1 MAYIGDIIGI
11 LDSASPRDFPLAS
24 ALRVLSM
31 SCQKN
36 PEIGVEMHVISEGPT
51 KITKATIDAAWR
63 RRRPDHRL
71 IVRDKDCRGLALIV
85 NPTAMAWTYAYRPRG
100 ADPLTG
106 RRWPNR
112 AVTLGNPATHSP
124 DDARA
129 EANRIKG
136 QAAAGADPAAE
147 KKARAAHEQRK
158 RGATLQRLLDEYAQ
172 VLPRRPKMRGAGL
185 PSPEYVGDELAQVRL
200 ALADM
205 EAEDM
210 PGADLGAA
218 EVRKLLGGAV
228 DGAASTRARFGAL
241 SRFLD
246 WCQDAGHIQT
256 NPCALIARSRRPK
269 APQARSHYLTPAEL
283 ARLWEAAG
291 KLREPVWRDL
301 SRFLI
306 VVPCRRGEAVRLDWL
321 HIDLAAAEW
330 RQPSHMTKNREP
342 HRLHL
347 HVLALEVLEAR
358 RKALA
363 ETQAD
368 GDLQKAARLLAAGV
382 PRSGLVFPA
391 PVSGGAVDT
400 FTAIK
405 AALVKATG
413 LQDGEEGPPALDG
426 WTWHDFRRSFA
437 TALGEA
443 SIPEAVADA
452 VLNHRQS
459 ATRGGVL
466 GVYQRASRWPEQV
479 KAMALWGKLLT
490 EAITGSK
497 APANVVPMVAR
508 GG

>member
-1 MAYIGDIIGI
+1 
-11 LDSASPRDFPLAS
+11 
-24 ALRVLSM
+24 
-31 SCQKN
+31 
-36 PEIGVEMHVISEGPT
+36 MHVISEGPT

-63 RRRPDHRL
+63 RRKADHRL
-71 IVRDKDCRGLALIV
+71 IMRDKDCRGLALIV
-85 NPTAMAWTYAYRPRG
+85 NPTAMAWSYAYRPRG

-112 AVTLGNPATHSP
+112 AVTLGNPTTHSP

-136 QAAAGADPAAE
+136 QAAAGVDPAME
-147 KKARAAHEQRK
+147 KKARAADEQRK
-158 RGATLQRLLDEYAQ
+158 RGATLQRLVEAYGHS
-172 VLPRRPKMRGAGL
+172 LPRRPKMRGGGL
-185 PSPEYVGDELAQVRL
+185 PSPKYVAEELAQVRS

-205 EAEDM
+205 EVEDL
-210 PGADLGAA
+210 PATELSTANLRQLVETAAVGAA
-218 EVRKLLGGAV
+218 MAH
-228 DGAASTRARFGAL
+228 ARFGSL

-246 WCQDAGHIQT
+246 WCQDAGHIQA

-301 SRFLI
+301 ARFLI
-306 VVPCRRGEAVRLDWL
+306 VVPCRRNEAARLDWSHL
-321 HIDLAAAEW
+321 DLTAAEW
-330 RQPSHMTKNREP
+330 RQPGHMTKNRDA

-347 HVLALEVLEAR
+347 HLLALEVLRGRREATGG
-358 RKALA
+358 K
-363 ETQAD
+363 
-368 GDLQKAARLLAAGV
+368 
-382 PRSGLVFPA
+382 GLVFPA
-391 PVSGGAVDT
+391 PVSGRAVDT
-400 FTAIK
+400 FSDIK
-405 AALVKATG
+405 TVLDEVTG
-413 LQDGEEGPPALDG
+413 LDG

-443 SIPEAVADA
+443 SIPEVMADA

-479 KAMALWGKLLT
+479 KAMELWGKLLA
-490 EAITGSK
+490 EAIDGGE
-497 APANVVPMVAR
+497 AAANVVPIAAR
-508 GG
+508 TG